1 MDEKEL
7 IKKIIKGEKEYFR
20 EIVNKYKSVVYNH
33 SRNFLRN
40 AQEAE
45 DATQEIFINIF
56 NNLKK
61 FRGESKLSTWIYRI
75 TVNTCKN
82 KLKQIKRLKANIIDE
97 IIDEDDDESKKMIEN
112 IRENKDKEPD
122 NIFTQKNLRTVI
134 YKKMK
139 ELTEEQRTVIILR
152 DINGLSYE
160 EIAKVM
166 KISVSA
172 VKSKLFRARENLR
185 EKLEKEGVL

>member
-7 IKKIIKGEKEYFR
+7 IKKIIKGEKEYFS

-45 DATQEIFINIF
+45 DTTQEIFINIF

-61 FRGESKLSTWIYRI
+61 FRGDSKLSTWIYRI

-82 KLKQIKRLKANIIDE
+82 KLKQIKRLNANIADK
-97 IIDEDDDESKKMIEN
+97 IINEDDDESKKMIED
-112 IRENKDKEPD
+112 IRENENKDPD
-122 NIFTQKNLRTVI
+122 NIFTQENLRIVI

>member
-45 DATQEIFINIF
+45 DTTQEIFINIF

-61 FRGESKLSTWIYRI
+61 FRGDSKLSTWIYRI

-82 KLKQIKRLKANIIDE
+82 KLKQIKRLNANIADK
-97 IIDEDDDESKKMIEN
+97 IINEDDDESKKMIED
-112 IRENKDKEPD
+112 IRENENKDPD
-122 NIFTQKNLRTVI
+122 NIFTQENLRIVI

>member
-61 FRGESKLSTWIYRI
+61 FRGDSKLSTWIYRI

-82 KLKQIKRLKANIIDE
+82 KLKQIKRLNANIADK
-97 IIDEDDDESKKMIEN
+97 IINEDDDESKKMIED
-112 IRENKDKEPD
+112 IRENENKDPD
-122 NIFTQKNLRTVI
+122 NIFTQENLRTVI